1 VTFVPPLFAFSAV
14 VVTTSWVYNWTLIIE
29 AVLLLGVVYLLIRS
43 VLVRFRSP
51 EKMVEH
57 IGKAI
62 PILKWIA
69 AFAAL
74 SGLLGAL
81 LEGYSEITA
90 LYISGQYH
98 PDRILTSI
106 AQPLV
111 IFTSGIIVSCA
122 TMLAMAIIHCLKYR
136 TQKPD
141 L

>member
-1 VTFVPPLFAFSAV
+1 VTFASLLFAFSAV
-14 VVTTSWVYNWTLIIE
+14 LVTTSLVYDWTLIVE
-29 AVLLLGVVYLLIRS
+29 AVLLLGVVYLLIRA
-43 VLVRFRSP
+43 VLVRFRRP
-51 EKMVEH
+51 EKMFEH

-62 PILKWIA
+62 SILKWIT

-81 LEGYSEITA
+81 LEGHSKILDLGIEG
-90 LYISGQYH
+90 LYH
-98 PDRILTSI
+98 PDDILASI

-122 TMLAMAIIHCLKYR
+122 AMFAMAIIHCLELR
-136 TQKPD
+136 TQKYD